1 MNNNPA
7 EAQQQ
12 GGAGPSGGTARVQ
25 FRVRCESLGHGEAVY
40 LVPQEDGSG
49 LSPTAAGAAGGAGV
63 GAGSSASSGG
73 AGPASSK
80 PRMIPLHT
88 TASRY
93 PWYFTRTP
101 INLPLPGGPLGAGG
115 ASAVEGVDVGAATAA
130 LLGGGLGGATAAANQ
145 NQQQQQQ
152 QPGLPPAGPGRMGLP
167 LPSRPASSAPAAEE
181 ADKARQFFRY
191 RYAIYRAGVFH
202 RWEQPTDGPADGDAD
217 AMMAA
222 ADDEDT
228 EQQQQRDVAAAAAE
242 EGKPHQLSLRLLAKN
257 ELYQLSDVLGQP
269 AHHPE
274 LEHIRVRTLG
284 GASSVASLHSR
295 QDSHSRNSRGNLGGH
310 GTPGNSQH
318 NLLERRNSE
327 NKVGGGAGGGGGK
340 NKAVG
345 FAPQPVPYHRD
356 SSDSPRSGGN
366 AGGGG
371 GGGSLHGFKSPSGPT
386 TKQIH
391 LNSTDG
397 LVVASAFLPVHLH
410 RTETPHPTN
419 PTGPPQVSWSA
430 DWDYEALLSMQTH
443 LRVTR
448 VGVVKWRGWHGNVG
462 KDGSPS
468 KGVPVEERHLV
479 ERCLEPFNC
488 IPVWI
493 EPRLFGEM

>member
-1 MNNNPA
+1 MNDNLADAP
-7 EAQQQ
+7 EA
-12 GGAGPSGGTARVQ
+12 AAAAPSRGGGTARVQ

-40 LVPQEDGSG
+40 LVPQDGNG
-49 LSPTAAGAAGGAGV
+49 PSPTAAGGGAGA
-63 GAGSSASSGG
+63 GAGEGSSSG
-73 AGPASSK
+73 PAK

-101 INLPLPGGPLGAGG
+101 ISLPLPGGPLGTTDGATDGAGAG
-115 ASAVEGVDVGAATAA
+115 AGGAATAA
-130 LLGGGLGGATAAANQ
+130 LGGLGLGGATAAANQ
-145 NQQQQQQ
+145 
-152 QPGLPPAGPGRMGLP
+152 QPAAGLPPAGPGRMGLP
-167 LPSRPASSAPAAEE
+167 LPTARAPAQPSAE
-181 ADKARQFFRY
+181 AGQFFRY
-191 RYAIYRAGVFH
+191 RYAVYRAGVFH
-202 RWEQPTDGPADGDAD
+202 RWEEPADGPADGDA
-217 AMMAA
+217 MMTA
-222 ADDEDT
+222 ADDDDT
-228 EQQQQRDVAAAAAE
+228 EQQQQQQQQQGSVAAAAG
-242 EGKPHQLSLRLLAKN
+242 EGKPHQLPLRLLAKD

-295 QDSHSRNSRGNLGGH
+295 HDSHSRSSLGSLGGH
-310 GTPGNSQH
+310 GTPGSSQH

-327 NKVGGGAGGGGGK
+327 NKVGGAGGSK
-340 NKAVG
+340 KAVG

-356 SSDSPRSGGN
+356 SSDSPRSGS
-366 AGGGG
+366 AGSGG

-419 PTGPPQVSWSA
+419 PAGPPQVSWSA

>member
-7 EAQQQ
+7 EAQQH
-12 GGAGPSGGTARVQ
+12 GAGAAPAPPIGGGTARVQ

-40 LVPQEDGSG
+40 LVPQDGSG
-49 LSPTAAGAAGGAGV
+49 PSPAAAAAGGAGA
-63 GAGSSASSGG
+63 GAGSSSGG
-73 AGPASSK
+73 GPPTK
-80 PRMIPLHT
+80 PKMIPLYT

-115 ASAVEGVDVGAATAA
+115 AGEGADAAGAGAATAA
-130 LLGGGLGGATAAANQ
+130 LGGLGGATAAANQ
-145 NQQQQQQ
+145 NQQQ
-152 QPGLPPAGPGRMGLP
+152 PAAGLPPAGPGRMGLP
-167 LPSRPASSAPAAEE
+167 LPARPPAQPPAEE
-181 ADKARQFFRY
+181 AEARQFFRY

-202 RWEQPTDGPADGDAD
+202 RWEQPTDGPADGDA
-217 AMMAA
+217 MMTT
-222 ADDEDT
+222 DEDT
-228 EQQQQRDVAAAAAE
+228 EQQQQQQLQQQQGGAGAAAE
-242 EGKPHQLSLRLLAKN
+242 EGQPHQLPLRLLTKD
-257 ELYQLSDVLGQP
+257 ELYQLSDILGQP

-295 QDSHSRNSRGNLGGH
+295 HDSHSRSSLGNLGGH

-327 NKVGGGAGGGGGK
+327 NKVGGAGGGK
-340 NKAVG
+340 KAVG

-356 SSDSPRSGGN
+356 ANDSPRSGN
-366 AGGGG
+366 AAAAAA
-371 GGGSLHGFKSPSGPT
+371 GGGSLQGFKSPSGPT

-410 RTETPHPTN
+410 RTEAPHPTN